1 VPEFERA
8 VLEGELLGVLPD
20 LVATRS
26 ASTWC
31 WSRGAFRARAS
42 YEEARG
48 EVAAYLRRRAAERAI
63 GEYVRRLGRRLRA
76 SRPANG
82 SFDLDQ
88 DAPARR
94 IDDAS
99 IWTGARGMYKHI
111 LIPTD
116 GSKLSEK
123 AVEAGIEFG
132 ALHPCAGD
140 RLHRGSEYQVPSEAE
155 LMSKHAISL
164 DDYERDA
171 KKQAEIALQT
181 IADARAPAGV
191 DYDAEFTQSDRPHEA
206 IIRAAE
212 KHGCDLIFMASHG
225 RRGLSALVHGSE
237 TQGVLTHSSIPTLV
251 YR

>member
-1 VPEFERA
+1 
-8 VLEGELLGVLPD
+8 
-20 LVATRS
+20 
-26 ASTWC
+26 
-31 WSRGAFRARAS
+31 
-42 YEEARG
+42 
-48 EVAAYLRRRAAERAI
+48 
-63 GEYVRRLGRRLRA
+63 
-76 SRPANG
+76 
-82 SFDLDQ
+82 
-88 DAPARR
+88 
-94 IDDAS
+94 
-99 IWTGARGMYKHI
+99 MYKHI

-123 AVEAGIEFG
+123 AVEAGIEFARSIHARVTG
-132 ALHPCAGD
+132 FTAVP
-140 RLHRGSEYQVPSEAE
+140 EYQVPSEAE

-164 DDYERDA
+164 SDYERDA

-181 IADARAPAGV
+181 IADRARAAGV

-237 TQGVLTHSSIPTLV
+237 TQGVLTHSTIPTLV